1 MAFGDEDSGHYDSHD
16 KSSPVATTAGIRV
29 TFTLTIKAGWYQ
41 HLLDV
46 EGAFLNG
53 VFQHPE
59 KHKIHVEIPEAY
71 WEWYLSWA
79 VFLLLKTQYG
89 TVQATLQYYSECY
102 KAQPSW
108 NSKGTQPSH
117 ACSSNM

>member
-1 MAFGDEDSGHYDSHD
+1 MIQHGRTEPIELEMPFRDSSIYGCHYDSHD
-16 KSSPVATTAGIRV
+16 KSSPVATIVRIRV
-29 TFTLTIKAGWYQ
+29 TFTLWYQ

-59 KHKIHVEIPEAY
+59 KHKIHVKISEAY
-71 WEWYLSWA
+71 WEWYPSWV

-89 TVQATLQYYSECY
+89 TVQAAL
-102 KAQPSW
+102 
-108 NSKGTQPSH
+108 
-117 ACSSNM
+117 

>member
-1 MAFGDEDSGHYDSHD
+1 M
-16 KSSPVATTAGIRV
+16 ATTVGIRV
-29 TFTLTIKAGWYQ
+29 AFTLTIKTGWYQ

-59 KHKIHVEIPEAY
+59 KHKIHVKISEAY
-71 WEWYLSWA
+71 WEWYPSWV

-89 TVQATLQYYSECY
+89 TVQAAL
-102 KAQPSW
+102 
-108 NSKGTQPSH
+108 
-117 ACSSNM
+117 